1 MLEYISFKSPKL
13 REVMEKFSE
22 VFTTSDIKFGVVGGA
37 VRDYYWGCE
46 PSDYDLVIIGADIED
61 VLEKLPDSFSY
72 GNVCEVVN
80 YEGFE
85 IKVCKTFGAD
95 IESRDYTINSAY
107 AFYTMAGDFELVAPY
122 GIEDIKNKVLR
133 FANDP
138 EVLIKKDPIK
148 ILRGLRLTAKYH
160 LQIEKETYY
169 EIFRLRN
176 HLVSFDVP
184 HSRVYTEMVKAFTS
198 HHAYEFVRLLDE
210 FELLEWY
217 FPAVHALKGIDGGHY
232 HNETVF
238 SHVLGALK
246 ALDDTN
252 LPFNLKLSA
261 LYHDVGKV
269 QWEILP
275 DGRRR
280 FSNHNAFGEQLVE
293 CDLRRLKFPTRVIT
307 YAKTMVYHHMAQI
320 DGKKSIYKLM
330 RALDKHKIPLKHF
343 MYLRYADNKGSHKKK
358 SNFMLIWKRY
368 RFCMNILNPKYI
380 PSIKDLEVNGNDVM
394 SCLHIEPSRKVGEIL
409 KTLFEMWQ
417 EGNIE
422 NEREKLLDS
431 IKVLGGQEVSLYETS
446 LSDTDWEILMN
457 ALNNP
462 EKNDKLEKFIGESY
476 DVEIEETTSHSWL

>member
-1 MLEYISFKSPKL
+1 MPEYISFTSPKL
-13 REVMEKFSE
+13 KEVMEKFSE

-37 VRDYYWGCE
+37 VRDYYWECE
-46 PSDYDLVIIGADIED
+46 PSDYDLVIIGTDIGD

-85 IKVCKTFGAD
+85 IKVCQTFGAD
-95 IESRDYTINSAY
+95 IASRDYTINSAY
-107 AFYTMAGDFELVAPY
+107 AFYTMAGDYELVAPH
-122 GIEDIKNKVLR
+122 GIDDIKNKVLR

-138 EVLIKKDPIK
+138 EVLVKKDPIK
-148 ILRGLRLTAKYH
+148 ILRGLRLTAKYN

-176 HLVSFDVP
+176 HLINFDIP

-217 FPAVHALKGIDGGHY
+217 FPSVHALKGIDGGHY

-269 QWEILP
+269 KWEILP

-280 FSNHNAFGEQLVE
+280 FSNHNTFGEQLVE
-293 CDLRRLKFPTRVIT
+293 CDLRRLNFPARVVT
-307 YAKTMVYHHMAQI
+307 YAKTMVYNHMAQL
-320 DGKKSIYKLM
+320 DGKKSINKLM
-330 RALDKHKIPLKHF
+330 RALNKHKIPLKHF
-343 MYLRYADNKGSHKKK
+343 IYLRYADNKASHKNK
-358 SNFMLIWKRY
+358 SYFRDIWRRY
-368 RFCMNILNPKYI
+368 RFCMKILNPKYI
-380 PSIKDLEVNGNDVM
+380 PTITDLAINGNDIM
-394 SCLHIEPSRKVGEIL
+394 KCLNIPPSKKVGDIL
-409 KTLFEMWQ
+409 KTLFELWQ
-417 EGNIE
+417 DDKIE
-422 NEREKLLDS
+422 NSRDKLIDA
-431 IKVLGGQEVSLYETS
+431 IKVIGGEDISLYETV
-446 LSDTDWEILMN
+446 LSDDDWDALME
-457 ALNNP
+457 ALNEPKEN
-462 EKNDKLEKFIGESY
+462 EKLKGFMREKF
-476 DVEIEETTSHSWL
+476 DVEIR